1 MAKKNYPAYRDS
13 GIDWLAHI
21 PELWQIKRAKW
32 VFREVDFRSE
42 TGNEELLSVSEHFGV
57 IKRKNANVN
66 MFKAASYIGYKL
78 CNPGD
83 LVINSLW
90 AWSRGLGFSKYHGI
104 VSTAYGVYRPN
115 QNEVGNYQYFHY
127 LLRTKMYVGQ
137 YAIRSKGIW
146 ISRLQLSDKNFLD
159 IPILIPP
166 KEEQTAIACFLDYKL
181 AKINRFIQKNKQLI
195 KLLNEQKAAIINQAV
210 TKGLDPNAKMKD
222 SGIEWLGEIP
232 EHWEKHK
239 IKYLISK
246 PIAGAWGTE
255 PQNDDNDIT
264 CVRVADFNEYEIKT
278 DNLTIRNIEAK
289 TEQILKPGDLL
300 LEKSGGGEKT
310 PVGRV
315 VLFNQS
321 FKAVTSNFVSKFSP
335 KTELISSEY
344 LLYIFKLINSVRW
357 NFRSLKQTTGIQN
370 IDTYQYMDNWVFIPK
385 IEEQRI
391 IVNHIKS
398 EFKILDET
406 ISKIEKE
413 LALTEEYKTALIAEA
428 VTGKIDVRG
437 FEVPEIVE
445 EESYE
450 EIEEEISMA
459 AEDEETYQN
468 IIE

>member
-159 IPILIPP
+159 IPILS
-166 KEEQTAIACFLDYKL
+166 
-181 AKINRFIQKNKQLI
+181 
-195 KLLNEQKAAIINQAV
+195 LL
-210 TKGLDPNAKMKD
+210 
-222 SGIEWLGEIP
+222 
-232 EHWEKHK
+232 
-239 IKYLISK
+239 
-246 PIAGAWGTE
+246 
-255 PQNDDNDIT
+255 
-264 CVRVADFNEYEIKT
+264 
-278 DNLTIRNIEAK
+278 
-289 TEQILKPGDLL
+289 
-300 LEKSGGGEKT
+300 
-310 PVGRV
+310 
-315 VLFNQS
+315 
-321 FKAVTSNFVSKFSP
+321 
-335 KTELISSEY
+335 
-344 LLYIFKLINSVRW
+344 
-357 NFRSLKQTTGIQN
+357 
-370 IDTYQYMDNWVFIPK
+370 
-385 IEEQRI
+385 
-391 IVNHIKS
+391 
-398 EFKILDET
+398 
-406 ISKIEKE
+406 
-413 LALTEEYKTALIAEA
+413 
-428 VTGKIDVRG
+428 
-437 FEVPEIVE
+437 
-445 EESYE
+445 
-450 EIEEEISMA
+450 
-459 AEDEETYQN
+459 
-468 IIE
+468 